1 MESGQRGQAGSQ
13 ADEALQ
19 QISAPTTNMHIYPI
33 MHECDC
39 SEHLAIVLPAEK
51 SSVWVFA
58 KVTDVAIFK
67 TAAEVGHM
75 VFLSATV
82 EPPKWMQTA
91 VVCPSRIHPTSL
103 KNVLSNSL
111 QL

>member
-1 MESGQRGQAGSQ
+1 
-13 ADEALQ
+13 
-19 QISAPTTNMHIYPI
+19 
-33 MHECDC
+33 MHECDR
-39 SEHLAIVLPAEK
+39 SEHLAVVLPAEK

-75 VFLSATV
+75 VFLSATA

-91 VVCPSRIHPTSL
+91 VVCPCTIHPTSL
-103 KNVLSNSL
+103 SNVLSNFP